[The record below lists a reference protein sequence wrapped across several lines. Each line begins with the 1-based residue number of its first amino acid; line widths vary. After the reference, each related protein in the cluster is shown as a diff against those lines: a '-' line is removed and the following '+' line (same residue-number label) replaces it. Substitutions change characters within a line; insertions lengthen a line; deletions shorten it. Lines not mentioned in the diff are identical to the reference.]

1 MGGLMKKHAYLI
13 IAHTNLEQLKQ
24 LLTLLD
30 DSRNDIFIL
39 FDEKSSVEF
48 SDFDQVCQKSTVQF
62 ADRICINWG
71 GFSQIK
77 AEIILFKTAAQAGEY
92 SYYHLLSGMDLP
104 LHNQDYI
111 HAFFEKNAGH
121 EFFTFVGE
129 DIYQK
134 EQPENRVKYYYKG
147 QDLFK
152 KSRKLHKLAVKLQDH
167 ILVPAQ
173 RHLGINRLKGKKIRI
188 GYGSNWVSASGRFVQ
203 YLLQNE
209 AEIEQM
215 YRDSFC
221 ADELYKHTLLVN
233 SEFIDKLYI
242 AEGIHDRPEDRQ
254 GNLRYI
260 NWWTG
265 SPRTWT
271 SEDRAELREASDRG
285 YLFSR
290 KFDEQV
296 DRDIIDYVC
305 EMVKNEEFQQL
316 REVF

>member
-1 MGGLMKKHAYLI
+1 MKKHAYLI
-13 IAHTNLEQLKQ
+13 IAHTNFGQLKK

-30 DSRNDIFIL
+30 DFRNDIFIL

-48 SDFDQVCQKSTVQF
+48 SDFNQVCQKSTIQF
-62 ADRICINWG
+62 TDRICVNWG
-71 GFSQIK
+71 GFSQVK
-77 AEIILFKTAAQAGEY
+77 AEMILFKTAAQTDEY

-111 HAFFEKNAGH
+111 HAFFEKNDGH

-134 EQPENRVKYYYKG
+134 NRPENRIKYYYKC
-147 QDLFK
+147 QDLFEK
-152 KSRKLHKLAVKLQDH
+152 NKMLHKLAVKLQDH

-173 RHLGINRLKGKKIRI
+173 RYLGSNRLKGKKIKI
-188 GYGSNWVSASGRFVQ
+188 GYGSNWVSVSGRFVQ

-209 AEIEQM
+209 AEIETM

-233 SEFIDKLYI
+233 SEFINKLYI
-242 AEGIHDRPEDRQ
+242 VEGIHDRPEDRQ

-271 SEDRAELREASDRG
+271 SEDRAELREASERG

-290 KFDEQV
+290 KFDERA
-296 DRDIIDYVC
+296 DCDIIDYVC
-305 EMVKNEEFQQL
+305 EMVQNEEFQQL
-316 REVF
+316 KETF